1 MYSEQ
6 KDFGVVCIFRY
17 FTGFGGPLYYP
28 AIAVLTS
35 PDLMDC
41 TKKSVLPATQQYF
54 LDFLR
59 EFQEFRTLHR

>member
-6 KDFGVVCIFRY
+6 KYFGILLDSVDHY
-17 FTGFGGPLYYP
+17 LYYP